1 MKPKRPPRD
10 PSIHW
15 HEPDCS
21 LCAIVIAEAGARA
34 FREARREARRRG
46 VGNGQH
52 VPGTHPVADAAC
64 AAAERAEAQAPRC
77 WA

>member
-1 MKPKRPPRD
+1 MASHHTHR
-10 PSIHW
+10 S
-15 HEPDCS
+15 DCQ
-21 LCAIVIAEAGARA
+21 LCAIAIAAAGAQA
-34 FREARREARRRG
+34 FREARREAKRRG

-52 VPGTHPVADAAC
+52 VPGQHPVADIAC